1 MKRVL
6 STNPLEHPGSFV
18 RRVVIPADVTVKEA
32 AARMKIGRP
41 ALSNFLNGK
50 SALSAEMAVR
60 LEKTFGA
67 DREYLLT
74 LRAAYEQRALQED
87 VRALAVRSYSPS
99 LLDISARQIEAWADK
114 SLEARRLL
122 PVLLRRL
129 IRSSLAS
136 SGSLARIPATQFRI

>member
-1 MKRVL
+1 
-6 STNPLEHPGSFV
+6 
-18 RRVVIPADVTVKEA
+18 
-32 AARMKIGRP
+32 MKIGRP

-99 LLDISARQIEAWADK
+99 LLDISARQIEAWADTPNLF
-114 SLEARRLL
+114 SYPADVRFVAPTLRFTNPPFRQWLERIDCYDEDTRG
-122 PVLLRRL
+122 VLDWIDKVNTVL
-129 IRSSLAS
+129 
-136 SGSLARIPATQFRI
+136 FRKFDALFDE